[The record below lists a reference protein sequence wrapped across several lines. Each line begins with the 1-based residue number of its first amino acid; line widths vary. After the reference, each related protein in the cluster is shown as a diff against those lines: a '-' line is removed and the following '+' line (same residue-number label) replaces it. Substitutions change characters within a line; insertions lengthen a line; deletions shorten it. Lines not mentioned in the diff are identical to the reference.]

1 MSNFSE
7 EISGKIVPAELG
19 KILRERGSALALF
32 CVETTGSTN
41 ADAAKMLRAGTPN
54 FALVAQTQTAAR
66 GRVGR
71 RWESGTAGNL
81 CLSCGF
87 RPDIAPEKLCNFTL
101 WLGVALAEMLRTK
114 FGVPA
119 CVKWPNDLFVCGKK
133 IAGLLT
139 EAHIDARRVR
149 GIVFGIGMNVNLD
162 VAALPPDVRS
172 RATSLRAEINF
183 SENGAP
189 AGTGTE
195 NLARTPPVDAT
206 RVCAETILAIERAYA
221 AFLAGTHSAKLEQK
235 WSALDWLAGK
245 SVVAIY
251 GNEEIAGTARGI
263 DSQGRI
269 RIAPAGGNE
278 IAFAAGDILLKKN

>member
-7 EISGKIVPAELG
+7 NSGKIVPAELG
-19 KILRERGSALALF
+19 EILQKRGSKLALF
-32 CVETTGSTN
+32 CVEETGSTN
-41 ADAAKMLRAGTPN
+41 TDAAKMLRAGTPD

-71 RWESGTAGNL
+71 RWESGTAGNV

-87 RPDIAPEKLCNFTL
+87 RPDVAPEKLCNFTL
-101 WLGVALAEMLRTK
+101 WLGVALAEMLRVK

-119 CVKWPNDLFVCGKK
+119 CVKWPNDLFVRGRK

-139 EAHIDARRVR
+139 EAHLDTQRVH

-162 VAALPPDVRS
+162 TQTLPPEVRS
-172 RATSLRAEINF
+172 RATSLRAEIAF
-183 SENGAP
+183 SKNES
-189 AGTGTE
+189 AGT
-195 NLARTPPVDAT
+195 PIDAT
-206 RVCAETILAIERAYA
+206 IVCAETILAIERAYA
-221 AFLAGTHSAKLEQK
+221 AFLAGTHAAELAKK

-251 GNEEIAGTARGI
+251 GNEEVAGTARGI
-263 DSQGRI
+263 DAQGRI
-269 RIAPAGGNE
+269 RIARTDGTE
-278 IAFAAGDILLKKN
+278 IAFAAGDILLKKNS